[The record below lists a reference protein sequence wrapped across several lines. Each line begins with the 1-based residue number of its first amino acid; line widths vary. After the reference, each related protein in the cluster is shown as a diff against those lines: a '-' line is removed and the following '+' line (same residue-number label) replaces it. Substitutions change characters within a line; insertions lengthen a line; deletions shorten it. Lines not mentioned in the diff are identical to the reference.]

1 MYKKFILFLIY
12 ILNSIIIII
21 YLHLVQVIV
30 KKRTYPIIS
39 FSEKK

>member
-30 KKRTYPIIS
+30 KKWTYSIIS